1 MSLPPIIW
9 LAGTPGYDQWS
20 WVRGVMAA
28 HRAGCAFQILVV
40 ERGLPAPNLSL
51 GGKVEVAEMD
61 AAARKARP
69 GMLGT
74 LQVGLAILGARFPGP
89 VFVGLAARPLA
100 AAETYKALAEE
111 LYGAQVGAVKPRAEG
126 KHGHP
131 ILLGEA
137 ARRRAFELDPATRQ
151 VRDLLEDPHSL
162 DVEDRGILAS

>member
-9 LAGTPGYDQWS
+9 LAGAPGYDQWA

-28 HRAGCAFQILVV
+28 HRAECAFQVLVV
-40 ERGLPAPNLSL
+40 ERGLPAPNLTL
-51 GGKVEVAEMD
+51 GGRVEVIELD

-74 LQVGLAILGARFPGP
+74 LQVGLTTLGARHAGP

-111 LYGAQVGAVKPRAEG
+111 LAGADVAAVKPRAGG

-137 ARRRAFELDPATRQ
+137 TRKRALELDPATRQ
-151 VRDLLEDPHSL
+151 VRDLLQDPHSL
-162 DVEDRGILAS
+162 DVEDQGILAS